1 MMTWIKWR
9 FFLMTFFYLTCCY
22 SEENKNEPIQKHQSQ
37 VSEDLAQVL
46 WNVMQTYEGEYSF
59 KELVINLWKL
69 NAGKQESK
77 PLNECFAS
85 LMEALEIKA
94 TDQEITNLQVADSYL
109 QKLKSVNG
117 IHELVKDKLY
127 YKVITRGTGEVVKDL
142 MNSSP
147 LIFFKE
153 KTINGE
159 ILSENTSG
167 IRLPFSEIIAG
178 FRNGLEGIRVGE
190 KREIFIHPDLAYRE
204 FPKPEP
210 CSLIVIEVTL
220 ISL

>member
-9 FFLMTFFYLTCCY
+9 FFLITFFYLNCCY

-59 KELVINLWKL
+59 KELIVNLWKL
-69 NAGKQESK
+69 DVGRQESK
-77 PLNECFAS
+77 PLDECFAS

-109 QKLKSVNG
+109 QKLKPING

-127 YKVITRGTGEVVKDL
+127 YKVITPGTGEVVKDL
-142 MNSSP
+142 SESSP
-147 LIFFKE
+147 LISFKE

-159 ILSENTSG
+159 ILSENTLG
-167 IRLPFSEIIAG
+167 IRIPFSEVIAG

-190 KREIFIHPDLAYRE
+190 KREIFIHPDLAYGE

-210 CSLIVIEVTL
+210 YSLIVIEVNL
-220 ISL
+220 ISP

>member
-1 MMTWIKWR
+1 
-9 FFLMTFFYLTCCY
+9 MTFFYLTCCY

>member
-1 MMTWIKWR
+1 MMTWTKWR
-9 FFLMTFFYLTCCY
+9 FFLMIFLYLTCCY

-85 LMEALEIKA
+85 LMEALEKKA

-127 YKVITRGTGEVVKDL
+127 YKVITHGRGEVVKDL
-142 MNSSP
+142 RGSSP
-147 LIFFKE
+147 LISFKE

-159 ILSENTSG
+159 ILSENICG
-167 IRLPFSEIIAG
+167 VRLPFSEVIAG
-178 FRNGLEGIRVGE
+178 FRNGLEGIRVRK
-190 KREIFIHPDLAYRE
+190 KRNIYP
-204 FPKPEP
+204 
-210 CSLIVIEVTL
+210 S
-220 ISL
+220 